1 MAQSGT
7 MDKLSYPPGP
17 RQTLNELYKLYVRPH
32 LDYSDVIYHI
42 PATNCDYSESLKL
55 NHMMEKLESVQYSAA
70 LAVTGAWK
78 GTSREKLYNELGWES
93 LNLRR
98 WSRRLALFFK
108 IVNNLTP
115 EYTRQPIP
123 PLPQSN
129 YRLRRPAIIGQIRAR
144 TISFGASFY
153 PNCLSEWNKLDSEI
167 RQLPTLGMF
176 KKKLFSLIRPLPQ
189 PVYSIHDPKGLAI
202 LTQLRVGL
210 SKLNLHKF
218 KHNFKDTVNAGAV

>member
-1 MAQSGT
+1 MQQFKKLKKYNLLPLLLFTTKPTGHTKQQNLTRNNSWIFQNEILVSLA
-7 MDKLSYPPGP
+7 KLS
-17 RQTLNELYKLYVRPH
+17 
-32 LDYSDVIYHI
+32 DF
-42 PATNCDYSESLKL
+42 SESLKL

-78 GTSREKLYNELGWES
+78 GTSREKLYNELRWES

-98 WSRRLALFFK
+98 WSRRLVLFFK

-129 YRLRRPAIIGQIRAR
+129 YRLRRPAIIGQMRAR
-144 TISFGASFY
+144 TMSFGASFY
-153 PNCLSEWNKLDSEI
+153 PNCLSEWNKLESEI
-167 RQLPTLGMF
+167 RQLPTLGML

-189 PVYSIHDPKGLAI
+189 SVYSIHDPKGLAI
-202 LTQLRVGL
+202 LQ
-210 SKLNLHKF
+210 KMIKF
-218 KHNFKDTVNAGAV
+218 QHIFGWGYFGETD